1 MAAAKRR
8 SRSKSADPPP
18 LEEAGGAIKTST
30 EQHEASLFALREKA
44 VKIQNA
50 LDHCHHRVLK
60 SHVEFPKNVSV
71 ETVLE
76 YARRVA
82 YTTSAPLNYQ
92 PADGGMHGQLCGQ
105 LPPAPQEEQF
115 LVSKL
120 KRRHEDRLVQSQAM
134 ERKRTREEEARQRRR
149 DVEAMAK
156 LPKEEV
162 IKRLMKWKPGTPWPE
177 GVPKPPV
184 GWKPGDPL
192 AFLSSSS
199 SNNDDAEEEAKK
211 SPVAAEKQPAARP
224 EQAQHQQQLSLDFE
238 EDEIDDDDDD
248 DDGLDDF
255 DFDVVSASDGGDDD
269 SD

>member
-18 LEEAGGAIKTST
+18 PPPEEASGDAMQTS
-30 EQHEASLFALREKA
+30 SLFALREKA

-60 SHVEFPKNVSV
+60 SHVEFPENVSV
-71 ETVLE
+71 ETMLE

-120 KRRHEDRLVQSQAM
+120 KRRHEERLVQARAM
-134 ERKRTREEEARQRRR
+134 ERKRTREEEARRRLR
-149 DVEAMAK
+149 DMEAMAK

-162 IKRLMKWKPGTPWPE
+162 IERLMRWKPGTPWPE

-192 AFLSSSS
+192 AFLSSNN
-199 SNNDDAEEEAKK
+199 SNNSAEEEAKK

-224 EQAQHQQQLSLDFE
+224 EHVQVQQQQQLSLDFE
-238 EDEIDDDDDD
+238 DDEIDDDD

>member
-18 LEEAGGAIKTST
+18 PPPEEASGDAMQTS
-30 EQHEASLFALREKA
+30 SLFALREKA

-60 SHVEFPKNVSV
+60 SHVEFPENVSV
-71 ETVLE
+71 ETMLE

-120 KRRHEDRLVQSQAM
+120 KRRHEERLVQARAM
-134 ERKRTREEEARQRRR
+134 ERKRTREEEARRRLR
-149 DVEAMAK
+149 DMEAMAK

-162 IKRLMKWKPGTPWPE
+162 IERLMRWKPGTPWPE

-192 AFLSSSS
+192 AFLSSNN
-199 SNNDDAEEEAKK
+199 SNNSAEEEEAKK

-224 EQAQHQQQLSLDFE
+224 EHVQVQQQQQLSLDFE
-238 EDEIDDDDDD
+238 DDEIDDDD

>member
-18 LEEAGGAIKTST
+18 PPPEEAGGGAIKISK
-30 EQHEASLFALREKA
+30 ELFALREKA
-44 VKIQNA
+44 VKIQDA

-92 PADGGMHGQLCGQ
+92 PMDGGMHGQLCGQ

-120 KRRHEDRLVQSQAM
+120 KRRHEERLVQTQAM

-149 DVEAMAK
+149 DAEAMAK

-162 IKRLMKWKPGTPWPE
+162 IEKLMKWKPGLPWPE

-192 AFLSSSS
+192 AFLLSSS
-199 SNNDDAEEEAKK
+199 SNNSAEEEAKK
-211 SPVAAEKQPAARP
+211 SPVAAEKQPPAARL
-224 EQAQHQQQLSLDFE
+224 ERAQHQQQLSLDFE
-238 EDEIDDDDDD
+238 DDEIDDDNDD